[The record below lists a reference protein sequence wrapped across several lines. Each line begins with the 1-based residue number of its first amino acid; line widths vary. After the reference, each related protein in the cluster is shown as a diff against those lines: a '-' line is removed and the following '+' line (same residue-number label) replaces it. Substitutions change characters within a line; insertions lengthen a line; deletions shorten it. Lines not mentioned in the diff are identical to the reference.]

1 MQYNLELR
9 RFTMLVAFVVLFVLS
24 SQLIHSIAV
33 DQRSGFSPYPLG
45 STILCMLMHPILF
58 AMSVFYLGWLWG
70 IVLFLLHLFGIIH
83 MTISWVC
90 ELPTLLTRNPEL
102 VIGYMRFKVL
112 LLTPML
118 VTILVFII
126 VSFLCGEFESLLILL
141 QNNPKIIIN
150 STIIVVLLSAFR
162 LVVARLV
169 DK

>member
-1 MQYNLELR
+1 
-9 RFTMLVAFVVLFVLS
+9 MLVAFVVLFVLS
-24 SQLIHSIAV
+24 SQLIHAVAV
-33 DQRSGFSPYPLG
+33 DQNNGFSPYPFG
-45 STILCMLMHPILF
+45 ATILCMLMHPILF

-90 ELPTLLTRNPEL
+90 ELPTLLTHNPEL
-102 VIGYMRFKVL
+102 VIRYIRFKVL

-118 VTILVFII
+118 ATILIFTI
-126 VSFLCGEFESLLILL
+126 VSFCFGESKSLLILL

-150 STIIVVLLSAFR
+150 SAIIVVLLSAFR
-162 LVVARLV
+162 LIVARLV